1 MDYKLLEEQDLGLML
16 DFVDDENTKY
26 SIDDLNNFIENKNNF
41 GFIAKT
47 NNKVVGFAY
56 GYILLKP
63 DSRQAFY
70 LDAIDIM
77 PDYQGKGYGTGLISF
92 ARDYAKSI
100 GCYEMFLIT
109 NTSNIS
115 VCKCYEKA
123 GGINDADDEVVYVY
137 DFRKENKG
145 H

>member
-1 MDYKLLEEQDLGLML
+1 MDYKLLEEQDLELML

-63 DSRQAFY
+63 DGRQAFY
-70 LDAIDIM
+70 LD
-77 PDYQGKGYGTGLISF
+77 GTGLTSF
-92 ARDYAKSI
+92 VRNYAKSI
-100 GCYEMFLIT
+100 DCYEMFLIT
-109 NTSNIS
+109 NRRNIS
-115 VCKCYEKA
+115 ACKCYEKA

-137 DFRKENKG
+137 DFKKENKG

>member
-1 MDYKLLEEQDLGLML
+1 
-16 DFVDDENTKY
+16 
-26 SIDDLNNFIENKNNF
+26 
-41 GFIAKT
+41 
-47 NNKVVGFAY
+47 
-56 GYILLKP
+56 
-63 DSRQAFY
+63 
-70 LDAIDIM
+70 
-77 PDYQGKGYGTGLISF
+77 
-92 ARDYAKSI
+92 
-100 GCYEMFLIT
+100 MFLIT